1 MDVKTVCKCLL
12 LRKNSSTLT
21 ITLAPLNPYSSSSVR
36 KKQLFQFGIFFQN
49 FLCVYVHM
57 RCGTLCVHFP
67 LINRIL
73 SMSHA
78 AVSLSPSPVCLR
90 HFLMLLRESGPVLL
104 RILCF
109 SWQGS
114 NKLHVD
120 VVLLKHARVLIFFSL
135 SFLLLSVEK
144 KRSIRHGS

>member
-1 MDVKTVCKCLL
+1 
-12 LRKNSSTLT
+12 
-21 ITLAPLNPYSSSSVR
+21 
-36 KKQLFQFGIFFQN
+36 
-49 FLCVYVHM
+49 
-57 RCGTLCVHFP
+57 
-67 LINRIL
+67 
-73 SMSHA
+73 
-78 AVSLSPSPVCLR
+78 
-90 HFLMLLRESGPVLL
+90 MLLRESGPVLL